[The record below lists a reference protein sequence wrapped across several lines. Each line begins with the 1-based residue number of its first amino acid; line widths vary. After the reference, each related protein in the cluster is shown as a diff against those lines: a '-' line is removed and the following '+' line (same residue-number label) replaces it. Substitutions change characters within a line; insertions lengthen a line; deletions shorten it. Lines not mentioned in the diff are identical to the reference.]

1 MRFTGKY
8 FALWLWVA
16 GFLLALTAAGQQRI
30 TIAKVTTPFDFWVGN
45 KKFPAG
51 EYTLDSGVPT
61 FISIRNKSGSINEQ
75 VPTILYG
82 DPVEKKDARLLFV
95 KRDGK
100 YYLKELRGVLGK
112 RTITSEY
119 GRNLPEEGSREVTLN
134 YP

>member
-1 MRFTGKY
+1 MRLTRNY
-8 FALWLWVA
+8 VLLSLWVA
-16 GFLLALTAAGQQRI
+16 AFFLGSSAAGQQRI
-30 TIAKVTTPFDFWVGN
+30 TVAKATIPFDYWIGG

-51 EYTLDSGVPT
+51 DYILDSSVPT
-61 FISIRNKSGSINEQ
+61 FVTLRSKDGSVNEE

-95 KRDGK
+95 NRNGK

-112 RTITSEY
+112 RTVTSEY
-119 GRNLPEEGSREVTLN
+119 GIAVPKEGGREVALT